1 MMKIAHL
8 FEILKEKQNISLST
22 KNDEVQVIEPSSN
35 FYVQGMHELDDSIF
49 VDNNNW
55 CWLKISHKKI
65 NV

>member
-55 CWLKISHKKI
+55 C
-65 NV
+65 